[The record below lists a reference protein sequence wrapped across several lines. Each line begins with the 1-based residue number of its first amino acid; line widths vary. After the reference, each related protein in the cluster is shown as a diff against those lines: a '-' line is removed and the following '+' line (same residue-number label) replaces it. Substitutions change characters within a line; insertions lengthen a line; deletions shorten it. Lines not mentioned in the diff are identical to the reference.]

1 MTVRLYNCSAP
12 TDHDLP
18 TATISRPPNPR
29 RLRSGSTSRPRSLS
43 SRRDS
48 PAILRPSRGRVSSCL
63 WTPLDFL
70 SQGPFKPRYKGQQTR
85 HAAVDIHIPSPG
97 DPPPARRRRRTATVT
112 PMPTTSRPRR
122 GARGESCGK
131 ALPRV
136 FQQGREAAA
145 ASIKDAEF
153 GSLHHEFRP
162 VLDPPAGAD
171 CWNSREHSLA
181 AAARS

>member
-1 MTVRLYNCSAP
+1 L
-12 TDHDLP
+12 L
-18 TATISRPPNPR
+18 RPD
-29 RLRSGSTSRPRSLS
+29 GPRSSNGDYLS
-43 SRRDS
+43 
-48 PAILRPSRGRVSSCL
+48 AAQPSTLEVGVHEQAQVFELAPGFASYLAPEPRTCVIVLVGA
-63 WTPLDFL
+63 TGFL
-70 SQGPFKPRYKGQQTR
+70 SQGPFEPRYKGQQTR
-85 HAAVDIHIPSPG
+85 HAAADIHIPSPG

-136 FQQGREAAA
+136 FQQDREAAA

-153 GSLHHEFRP
+153 GSLHHELRP